1 MMDDILIIVVSEGGG
16 AGVDARR
23 KMEGFREQRL
33 VVLPEYM
40 QRELARHALTR
51 DLFVSD
57 IGFFPRA
64 EYHYRERP
72 EGADSHIFIYC
83 IEGEGAVE
91 LKGRPAAPVTPGR
104 LAVIPAGI
112 PHRYWAAERQ
122 PWSIYWF
129 HLKGGHAGEFIRVYG
144 LDQEPFALPRELAQ
158 TFVAQVDQALAMI
171 AGRPYS
177 LPIHIHCAQAIRWL
191 LSGMGQALLEAGAG
205 RKPGTRLDPAIRYMK
220 EHIATTVRLPELA
233 RHTGIS
239 RQHLIHLFKRE
250 TGFSPIDYF
259 LRLKMHHAANMLDT
273 TDLTVKEVAAA
284 VGMSDPYYFSR
295 LFKKMIGHPPTDY
308 RKIPKG

>member
-1 MMDDILIIVVSEGGG
+1 MMDDILINWESRGSGTD
-16 AGVDARR
+16 VDARR
-23 KMEGFREQRL
+23 KMDGFREQRL
-33 VVLPEYM
+33 VVLPEHM
-40 QRELARHALTR
+40 QRELAQHALTR

-72 EGADSHIFIYC
+72 DGADSHIFIYC
-83 IEGEGAVE
+83 IKGEGAVE
-91 LKGRPAAPVTPGR
+91 LEGRPAAPVTPGS
-104 LAVIPAGI
+104 LAVIPAGV
-112 PHRYWAAERQ
+112 PHRYWAAERH

-129 HLKGGHAGEFIRVYG
+129 HLKGGHAGEFIRIYG
-144 LDQEPFALPRELAQ
+144 LSHEPFELPGPLAQ
-158 TFVAQVDQALAMI
+158 TFVALVDQAIAMI
-171 AGRPYS
+171 AGRPYA
-177 LPIHIHCAQAIRWL
+177 LPVHIHCAQTMRWL
-191 LSGMGQALLEAGAG
+191 LSGMGQALLEADSG
-205 RKPGTRLDPAIRYMK
+205 RKPGTRLELAIRYMK

-239 RQHLIHLFKRE
+239 RQHLNHLFKRE

-284 VGMSDPYYFSR
+284 VGMPDPYYFSR
-295 LFKKMIGHPPTDY
+295 LFKKMIGQSPTGY
-308 RKIPKG
+308 RNIPKG